1 MNSGTQALLCFS
13 LTLEAKALKLAG
25 DGACSQNMLSVCML
39 PAWAADGEAWS
50 QARTGSHPQSMW
62 VETEEVPIITG
73 DFLLGIP

>member
-1 MNSGTQALLCFS
+1 
-13 LTLEAKALKLAG
+13 
-25 DGACSQNMLSVCML
+25 ML